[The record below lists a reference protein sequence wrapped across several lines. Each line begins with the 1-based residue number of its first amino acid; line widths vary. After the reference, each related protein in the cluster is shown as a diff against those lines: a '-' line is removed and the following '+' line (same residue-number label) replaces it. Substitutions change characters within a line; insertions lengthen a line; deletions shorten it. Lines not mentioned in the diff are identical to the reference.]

1 MRYEYISERFIVL
14 ISSYFLTVIFKIE
27 YSLSIIMDFPL
38 NKLIKGDDEVIHY
51 AEHCTITYDYKIV
64 LII

>member
-1 MRYEYISERFIVL
+1 
-14 ISSYFLTVIFKIE
+14 VIFKIE